1 MTQAVTIVGAG
12 WAGLA
17 AAIKATQQGWT
28 VHLIEATQTPG
39 GRAKSVNHQGKVF
52 DNGQHA
58 LIGAYQETLSLMKT
72 LGLEPDALFE
82 RQGLGWCYSSGAPF
96 GLPKDPLP
104 FKTLRS
110 LLLNARFSPLEKL
123 SLLKPVQFWI
133 KHRFLNPSD
142 TSVAQLFHGVSD
154 TLMRDIISP
163 LCLSALNTPLDRA
176 SASTF
181 VRVLKD
187 AFSNPPDSC
196 SFLFPKKPLSDIFP
210 IRSLEWLK
218 SRGAR
223 IELGRRIDALND
235 IDVNAPCILA
245 VPAWQA
251 AKLTRDSH
259 PNWSGMAGGLTHKA
273 IASVYIKG
281 HPKESRRGERTALQ
295 SQLVCFNEHMEL
307 DNCVH
312 PQFGIR
318 LNAQAMQTPLIPPA
332 LQGTPPEHWALIVSV
347 ADPHR
352 RQDIV
357 QNAMAVARNQLGL
370 EDLDMQFCT
379 IEKRATFSCEALS
392 KRPPTVIAQGL
403 FACGDYVQG
412 PYPSTLEGAVRS
424 GLRAVACLDKK
435 QTGAPVNPGV

>member
-1 MTQAVTIVGAG
+1 MTKEVTIVGAG

-28 VHLIEATQTPG
+28 VHLIEAAQTGG
-39 GRAKSVNHQGKVF
+39 GRAKSVKHRGELF

-58 LIGAYQETLSLMKT
+58 LIGAYHETLSLMKAI
-72 LGLEPDALFE
+72 GLEPDELFE
-82 RQGLGWCYSSGAPF
+82 RQGLAWGYASGPPF

-110 LLLNARFSPLEKL
+110 LLMNARYGPLEKL
-123 SLLKPVQFWI
+123 SLLKPVQCWI
-133 KHRFLNPSD
+133 KQLLMTQTD
-142 TSVAQLFHGVSD
+142 TTVAQLFHGVSD

-181 VRVLKD
+181 ARVLKD

-196 SFLFPKKPLSDIFP
+196 SFLFPKKPLSEIFP

-223 IELGRRIDALND
+223 IELGRRIDSLHD

-259 PNWSGMAGGLTHKA
+259 PNWSDTAGGLTHKA
-273 IASVYIKG
+273 IASVYLKG
-281 HPKESRRGERTALQ
+281 VAKEAPQGKSTALQ
-295 SQLVCFNEHMEL
+295 SQLICFNEHMEL

-312 PQFGIR
+312 PQFGIH
-318 LNAQAMQTPLIPPA
+318 LNALKKQSPWGSAA
-332 LQGTPPEHWALIVSV
+332 LQTANPQHWALIVSV
-347 ADPHR
+347 ADPFR
-352 RQDIV
+352 RQDII
-357 QNAMAVARNQLGL
+357 QNAMDLARTQLEL
-370 EDLDMQFCT
+370 QAIELQFCT
-379 IEKRATFSCEALS
+379 IEKRATFSCEAHA

-424 GLRAVACLDKK
+424 GLRAAACLDE
-435 QTGAPVNPGV
+435 THSNAA